1 MKENVVFWRDWDD
14 AIRTL
19 PESEQAEA
27 YRAVMDYA
35 MKDQSYAGAQVGIKM
50 LLQFLIPRIDEQKEK
65 YNSVCE
71 RNRINGAKGGRPRK
85 PNETQ
90 ENPLGFL
97 GSEKNPTKPN
107 ETQENPN
114 KPDKDIIISSST
126 TVKSDNNNLNNNI
139 IYKDKSKKI
148 PKKVSMKD
156 LLVKAG
162 CPEQL
167 ASDYMAIRERRKAPS
182 TKTAFEGIER
192 EVRKA
197 GISMGEAIRECIE
210 RNWVGFRA
218 DWYNR
223 AYNRQPQPQQPAQ
236 PEESEFIRQKK
247 AEAERQ
253 RQEESERLF
262 KDMKHRYNERN
273 NIDSDE

>member
-1 MKENVVFWRDWDD
+1 MKENVVFWKDWDD

-50 LLQFLIPRIDEQKEK
+50 LMQFLTPRIDEQKEK

-85 PNETQ
+85 PSKTQNNPVGYFDSNSKPKETQ
-90 ENPLGFL
+90 ENPA
-97 GSEKNPTKPN
+97 
-107 ETQENPN
+107 
-114 KPDKDIIISSST
+114 KPDKDISISSST
-126 TVKSDNNNLNNNI
+126 IVESDNNNLNNN
-139 IYKDKSKKI
+139 KSKKI
-148 PKKVSMKD
+148 SMKD
-156 LLVKAG
+156 MLIKAG

-192 EVRKA
+192 EAKKA